1 MKNLVKSLIPQWVTN
16 GVKQYRI
23 NQFQS
28 RYPEILKELRK
39 KEKIKVAFFLLH
51 SAVWKLDQ
59 VFQLMLEDDRF
70 DPIIVICPTIVAEGG
85 FLVKDIV
92 EAEEFVR
99 SKNYPYVMTYDFK
112 TGKWLDVKKEIK
124 PDIVF
129 FTNPHQLTK
138 DKYYI
143 YNYTESLTCYVPY
156 NFGNSHL
163 LDMFHNQLFHNLLWR
178 LFAETDIHKQFSIDV
193 AQNKGMNVVTTG
205 FPGTDIF
212 LDKDYIPQNPWKAN
226 RNPLKKI
233 IWAPHHTIDDDKSF
247 LSFSSFL
254 VYADYMPELANKYK
268 DQVQWAFKPHPRLKP
283 KLYHHPDWGKEKTD
297 DYYDTWDNLRN
308 GQLEEGNYVDL
319 FLTSDAMIHDS
330 GSFLIEYLYVNKPV
344 LRTNRDDSIT
354 DRLNKFGVMAYNV
367 HYHARTEEDIEDF
380 VKNVIAGND
389 EMREAREQFK
399 QKYLLPPN
407 NQSASKNIFDEIKKS
422 VIDS

>member
-1 MKNLVKSLIPQWVTN
+1 
-16 GVKQYRI
+16 
-23 NQFQS
+23 
-28 RYPEILKELRK
+28 
-39 KEKIKVAFFLLH
+39 
-51 SAVWKLDQ
+51 
-59 VFQLMLEDDRF
+59 
-70 DPIIVICPTIVAEGG
+70 
-85 FLVKDIV
+85 V

-344 LRTNRDDSIT
+344 LRTNRDDAIT